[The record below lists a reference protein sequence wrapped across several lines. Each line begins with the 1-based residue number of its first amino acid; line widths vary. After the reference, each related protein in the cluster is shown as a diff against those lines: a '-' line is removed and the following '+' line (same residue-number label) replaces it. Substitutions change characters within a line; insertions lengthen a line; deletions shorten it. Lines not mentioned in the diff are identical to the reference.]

1 MTHDGLALAIAERVR
16 SCPGV
21 AALSGGPYGTVA
33 TYLPGE
39 RLPGVSVR
47 DGEVEIAI
55 IARGGRPV
63 YITADEVRAAVAP
76 MVEGRLVNV
85 AIDDL
90 EDS

>member
-1 MTHDGLALAIAERVR
+1 MTDDGLAHAIAERVR
-16 SCPGV
+16 NCPGV

-39 RLPGVSVR
+39 RLHGVAVR
-47 DGEVEIAI
+47 DDEVEIAI

-63 YITADEVRAAVAP
+63 YITADEVRAAIAP
-76 MVEGRLVNV
+76 LVGGRPVNV